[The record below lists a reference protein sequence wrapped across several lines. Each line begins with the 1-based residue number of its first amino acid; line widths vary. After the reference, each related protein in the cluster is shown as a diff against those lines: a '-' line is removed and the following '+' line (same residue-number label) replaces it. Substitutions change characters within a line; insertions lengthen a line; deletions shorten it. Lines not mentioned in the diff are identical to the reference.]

1 MLAHGRSDSSLLKEI
16 APDESAY
23 RTLTRS
29 WFLHSSLFGMLKTLS
44 RNKNVTVLL
53 TTDHGSIRCLRGAK
67 VLGDREASTNLR
79 YKYGRNLKS
88 EAKEAIFV
96 KNPLDYK
103 LPKRGIAVNYIF
115 AKEDYYFVY
124 PTDYHRYLNQYRDSF
139 QHGGV
144 SMEEMI
150 LPVIK
155 LESKA

>member
-1 MLAHGRSDSSLLKEI
+1 
-16 APDESAY
+16 
-23 RTLTRS
+23 
-29 WFLHSSLFGMLKTLS
+29 MLKTLS

-103 LPKRGIAVNYIF
+103 LPKRGVAVNYII
-115 AKEDYYFVY
+115 AK
-124 PTDYHRYLNQYRDSF
+124 
-139 QHGGV
+139 
-144 SMEEMI
+144 
-150 LPVIK
+150 
-155 LESKA
+155 A